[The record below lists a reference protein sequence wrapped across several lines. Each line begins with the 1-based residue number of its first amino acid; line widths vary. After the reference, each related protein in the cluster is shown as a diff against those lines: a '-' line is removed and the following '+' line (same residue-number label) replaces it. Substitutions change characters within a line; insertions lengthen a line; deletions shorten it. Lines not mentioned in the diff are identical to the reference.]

1 MSTRTTT
8 RNGSTGPRKAT
19 PSKAKPAAEPK
30 KAEPKARPK
39 AEPKPEPEAK
49 AQKPFCTSCGSRV
62 APEENDP
69 FLGSPLLYDD
79 SGFANLSG
87 ALFLCGWRSQTIQK
101 VVDGRPAVTLV
112 GTPVD
117 ANGDTLT
124 NRKII
129 TATWHHR
136 TDIGW
141 VQMAELCGYSRS
153 DGQGFQNRTAEQL
166 VEYVGRNIAE
176 WALAP
181 IDETAEP
188 EPKSKGKTTRS
199 SGGGKTAA
207 KATAAPKPD
216 PKPEA
221 PDDSEA
227 PKPTVD
233 PESRGLPQ
241 GSSPAPTEPAP
252 DPATAPESEPEQVAG
267 EPESVEP
274 DPGDEGSSL
283 EEDSAAAGVEEEVL
297 EEGAVA

>member
-1 MSTRTTT
+1 MSTRTST

-19 PSKAKPAAEPK
+19 PSKAKPQAKPAAEPK
-30 KAEPKARPK
+30 KAEPTPV
-39 AEPKPEPEAK
+39 PEAK

-62 APEENDP
+62 APEDNDP

-87 ALFLCGWRSQTIQK
+87 ALFLCGWRSQTLQK
-101 VVDGRPAVTLV
+101 VVDGRPAVTVV

-141 VQMAELCGYSRS
+141 VQMAELCGYSRP

-176 WALAP
+176 WVLAP
-181 IDETAEP
+181 IDEEAEP
-188 EPKSKGKTTRS
+188 KPKDRGKTS
-199 SGGGKTAA
+199 SGGSGGKTAA
-207 KATAAPKPD
+207 KATAAPKP
-216 PKPEA
+216 
-221 PDDSEA
+221 
-227 PKPTVD
+227 TVD
-233 PESRGLPQ
+233 PESKGLPQ
-241 GSSPAPTEPAP
+241 GSSPAPTEPTP
-252 DPATAPESEPEQVAG
+252 DPANTPEPAAEPVAEPVAG

-274 DPGDEGSSL
+274 DPGDDVPSV

-297 EEGAVA
+297 EEGAAV